1 MRTFVFRYQNILFS
15 RSCSDWTRCQQK
27 DLRRQIKRLFCFQN
41 WLLQCRC
48 KLDQLS
54 ASLPFLLLK
63 STWCRFTMK
72 RVSALVTTCPLNCK
86 SLFRHSGCLL
96 LLITKLA
103 QAREALEAKREEEQ
117 ARLEVR
123 RKNFEFSTFS
133 KKNQEEEKKMPAG
146 EGKQAG
152 GKRGCKTQ

>member
-1 MRTFVFRYQNILFS
+1 MSTEGFEAA
-15 RSCSDWTRCQQK
+15 DK
-27 DLRRQIKRLFCFQN
+27 E
-41 WLLQCRC
+41 
-48 KLDQLS
+48 
-54 ASLPFLLLK
+54 ALLLSELAAVVQVQTGPIERISAFSSLK
-63 STWCRFTMK
+63 EHL
-72 RVSALVTTCPLNCK
+72 VSFHYETCLCTCPLNCK

-123 RKNFEFSTFS
+123 RKKFEFSTFS
-133 KKNQEEEKKMPAG
+133 KKNQEEEKKIPAG
-146 EGKQAG
+146 EGQQAG

>member
-1 MRTFVFRYQNILFS
+1 MSTEGFEAA
-15 RSCSDWTRCQQK
+15 DK
-27 DLRRQIKRLFCFQN
+27 EA
-41 WLLQCRC
+41 LL
-48 KLDQLS
+48 LS
-54 ASLPFLLLK
+54 ELAAVVQVQTGPIERISAFASLKEHL
-63 STWCRFTMK
+63 
-72 RVSALVTTCPLNCK
+72 VSFHYETCLCTCPLNCK